1 MNVYVHINKYKYI
14 YIRTYSKSS
23 AARCYIVF
31 ARDYVYK
38 SIE

>member
-1 MNVYVHINKYKYI
+1 MNVYVHINKYI
-14 YIRTYSKSS
+14 YIRIYSKSS

>member
-1 MNVYVHINKYKYI
+1 MNVYVHINKYIYI
-14 YIRTYSKSS
+14 YIYSKSS